1 MGTYRLWVAEA
12 SRAQAMQQPR
22 SKVSWSAAIFSI
34 SHTVLGSLAFIVALL
49 TCLSLHYR
57 RVVRNHVAGYPEE
70 WWPSVSATIGDWF
83 PERNI
88 FQILCAA
95 TAGFRL
101 AMIGLCGAL
110 ASYSYNRPLGGTLLG
125 ATGVLRTFS
134 CGGWIFVTS
143 TDHSLVHDIM
153 MGVYIG
159 LTPIWMGLCLTQL
172 EPRVKSEAYRRAQTL
187 RTVSAFLFYAC
198 TPLMVYFYRKH
209 RIDRIPGMYSR
220 YALLEWTL
228 VAMDVLFDSASAWDL
243 SVIQGEVS
251 FPLIKHEKSAAAPK
265 NQSSPVWPWT
275 V

>member
-1 MGTYRLWVAEA
+1 
-12 SRAQAMQQPR
+12 MQQPR

-153 MGVYIG
+153 M
-159 LTPIWMGLCLTQL
+159 LTLIHLC
-172 EPRVKSEAYRRAQTL
+172 R
-187 RTVSAFLFYAC
+187 
-198 TPLMVYFYRKH
+198 
-209 RIDRIPGMYSR
+209 
-220 YALLEWTL
+220 
-228 VAMDVLFDSASAWDL
+228 
-243 SVIQGEVS
+243 
-251 FPLIKHEKSAAAPK
+251 
-265 NQSSPVWPWT
+265 
-275 V
+275 